1 MPKMRLDKY
10 IADASALSRKEALK
24 AIKSGRV
31 TINEKVITD
40 ASYKLDTEMAPVCL
54 FGKPLIYKENYYI
67 MMNKPRGY
75 LSVTEDKR
83 DKTVMELLS
92 KDLPLNK
99 LFPAGRLDKDTEG
112 FLFITTDG
120 QLAHRITGPKNHV
133 PKKYYVTLDKPV
145 PEALIDIFRD
155 GVTLEND
162 EKCKSAELEIISE
175 KDCYLTLTEGKFH
188 QVKRMFAVY
197 GLTVVYLKRV
207 MIGGLYLD
215 ESLKLG
221 EYRELNSDEVDKLCL
236 KK

>member
-31 TINEKVITD
+31 TINEKAVTD
-40 ASYKLDTEMAPVCL
+40 TSYKLDTETASVRL
-54 FGKPLIYKENYYI
+54 FGEPLIYKENYYI

-92 KDLPLNK
+92 KELPQNK

-133 PKKYYVTLDKPV
+133 PKKYYVALDKPV
-145 PEALIDIFRD
+145 PEALIDIFKD

-175 KDCYLTLTEGKFH
+175 KECYLTLTEGKFH